1 VSANGAAA
9 IWAIAPYD
17 AARRQVRAMVEREA
31 GFVLVHVA
39 TPVGVREA
47 RNRKGQY
54 AKAHTGLLRGFTGVS
69 DPYEAPRDAEV
80 VVDTSLLSAEQAADR
95 VLAHLQA
102 EGYLSGAA
110 AGG

>member
-1 VSANGAAA
+1 MPACCAGS
-9 IWAIAPYD
+9 
-17 AARRQVRAMVEREA
+17 RASP
-31 GFVLVHVA
+31 
-39 TPVGVREA
+39 TPTR
-47 RNRKGQY
+47 
-54 AKAHTGLLRGFTGVS
+54 HRG
-69 DPYEAPRDAEV
+69 DAEV